1 MVIKPPPPA
10 IESTK
15 PAAKAATPRMTT
27 VWVAR
32 SNIGW
37 LREGLLASGKMW
49 CVRTTAD
56 PFAQGRFRA
65 TYAKRAAT
73 RLALLFYAC
82 RYLKTAAHF

>member
-1 MVIKPPPPA
+1 PIYQLDTGRQVKGSANARKRMRRRIKNLKRLP
-10 IESTK
+10 
-15 PAAKAATPRMTT
+15 
-27 VWVAR
+27 R
-32 SNIGW
+32 SNP
-37 LREGLLASGKMW
+37 
-49 CVRTTAD
+49 AD